1 MAKIL
6 SQKFY
11 DEMTKLE
18 PRYPTKVALLLPAL
32 HAAQDELGWLSSET
46 MEEIGAYIGI
56 HPAQVKEVASFYTM
70 YNLKPVG
77 KYHLK
82 ICTNVACCLR
92 GAYDV
97 VEHTEKRLG
106 IKVGQTTPDKKF
118 TLHEE
123 ECLGACGTAPAMML
137 NNDYV
142 ENLDIRK
149 MDEVL
154 NSLLAS
160 PRDSLGVK

>member
-6 SQKFY
+6 SEKFY
-11 DEMTKLE
+11 TAMKRLE

-32 HAAQDELGWLSSET
+32 HAAQDELTWLPPEA
-46 MEEIGAYIGI
+46 MQEIGEYIGI

-82 ICTNVACCLR
+82 VCTNVACCLR

-97 VEHTEKRLG
+97 VEHCEKKLG
-106 IKVGQTTPDKKF
+106 IKVGQTTPDKQF

-149 MDEVL
+149 MDEIL
-154 NSLLAS
+154 NRLSANA
-160 PRDSLGVK
+160 K